1 LHSSSFEHMRSLMH
15 SIPGGQRPIVLPE
28 CNAWSLCVPWTR
40 CLEAAGIRRNTWK
53 KQRESCRALLSKCAC
68 SYDSY
73 MFMLLLHI
81 FCGRG
86 KAQRICSWVSEQSFT
101 LFGIQ
106 LEVFVLYHVTSLS
119 LRVFWMALTAKGAD
133 AFSNCLVVVKV
144 GRRMW
149 LIFDFCEKLKRLQ
162 HGTTYD
168 SSVLLG
174 DHRCGWS
181 CFSNFDCP
189 AFLVLPQF
197 GYSTC
202 SVWSSLHDLTFMPSA
217 FSKILHDFSAQ
228 RRPWRS
234 SALRS
239 VVPMGHRALFGRE
252 GHGRWAKYHRLLAKN
267 ILLNIITYTM
277 YNNVTYRQIETK
289 VEITWQKGIQ
299 TD

>member
-1 LHSSSFEHMRSLMH
+1 
-15 SIPGGQRPIVLPE
+15 
-28 CNAWSLCVPWTR
+28 
-40 CLEAAGIRRNTWK
+40 
-53 KQRESCRALLSKCAC
+53 
-68 SYDSY
+68 
-73 MFMLLLHI
+73 MLLLHI

-86 KAQRICSWVSEQSFT
+86 KAQRICSPWVSEQSFT

-119 LRVFWMALTAKGAD
+119 LRVFWMALTGKGAD

-149 LIFDFCEKLKRLQ
+149 LIFDFREKLKRLQ

-181 CFSNFDCP
+181 YFSNFDFP

-267 ILLNIITYTM
+267 IA
-277 YNNVTYRQIETK
+277 
-289 VEITWQKGIQ
+289 
-299 TD
+299 